1 MLIDADTAIIIMRNL
16 LVIVALC
23 CAVGWSLDVGR
34 CELGSLVQVPLV
46 YINGTGDDSTT
57 ASLCYDDTFLYVS
70 WQSVDK
76 EIISDYKSCNDP
88 LWKEDVV

>member
-1 MLIDADTAIIIMRNL
+1 MKNL

-23 CAVGWSLDVGR
+23 CSAVWSLDVRR
-34 CELGSLVQVPLV
+34 CNLGSLVQVPLA
-46 YINGTGDDSTT
+46 YINGTADDTTT
-57 ASLCYDDTFLYVS
+57 ASLCYDDTFLYVI
-70 WQSVDK
+70 WNSVDK